1 MQTNIYTCYLGCL
14 NYSMIFEF
22 EHPLLGLYLTSEQNF
37 DYWTYFQLGFSFSFK
52 GMAMKNWMDLNG
64 DGKIDGAEM
73 MFAGEMLCT
82 SREEHEALFGDAG
95 DFEDDAKDDFE
106 IDAMA
111 AGLDVDELELMD
123 PDDRAEALEDAG
135 LDPEDYDF
143 D

>member
-1 MQTNIYTCYLGCL
+1 MR
-14 NYSMIFEF
+14 
-22 EHPLLGLYLTSEQNF
+22 
-37 DYWTYFQLGFSFSFK
+37 D
-52 GMAMKNWMDLNG
+52 WMDLNG

-111 AGLDVDELELMD
+111 AETTDNKPVNKDFTKPYYTQLIVGDIPTVAGHTPTTLFTDRHELDDGTVVWSAHIGDQSGNRLGD
-123 PDDRAEALEDAG
+123 NAVSS
-135 LDPEDYDF
+135 
-143 D
+143 

>member
-1 MQTNIYTCYLGCL
+1 
-14 NYSMIFEF
+14 
-22 EHPLLGLYLTSEQNF
+22 
-37 DYWTYFQLGFSFSFK
+37 
-52 GMAMKNWMDLNG
+52 MKNWMDLNG

-82 SREEHEALFGDAG
+82 SREEHEALFGDTG

-123 PDDRAEALEDAG
+123 PDDRAEALEEVNDEIRKIIDDMFDTMYQEEGIG
-135 LDPEDYDF
+135 LAAPQVDILQRIITIDIEGDKQNQS
-143 D
+143 

>member
-1 MQTNIYTCYLGCL
+1 
-14 NYSMIFEF
+14 
-22 EHPLLGLYLTSEQNF
+22 
-37 DYWTYFQLGFSFSFK
+37 
-52 GMAMKNWMDLNG
+52 MKNWMDLNG

-95 DFEDDAKDDFE
+95 DFEDDFE
-106 IDAMA
+106 IDAMT

-123 PDDRAEALEDAG
+123 PDDREEALEETG
-135 LDPEDYDF
+135 LDLDGYDF

>member
-1 MQTNIYTCYLGCL
+1 
-14 NYSMIFEF
+14 
-22 EHPLLGLYLTSEQNF
+22 
-37 DYWTYFQLGFSFSFK
+37 
-52 GMAMKNWMDLNG
+52 MKNWMDLNS

-82 SREEHEALFGDAG
+82 SREEHEALLGDAG

-123 PDDRAEALEDAG
+123 PDDRAEALEEAG
-135 LDPEDYDF
+135 LDPDDMILTKFFAREADLYEKEFIWTGTGNIFCDNRCSVCNRF
-143 D
+143 NR

>member
-1 MQTNIYTCYLGCL
+1 
-14 NYSMIFEF
+14 MIFEF

-64 DGKIDGAEM
+64 DGKMDGTEM
-73 MFAGEMLCT
+73 MFAEEMLCT
-82 SREEHEALFGDAG
+82 SQEEHEALFGDAG